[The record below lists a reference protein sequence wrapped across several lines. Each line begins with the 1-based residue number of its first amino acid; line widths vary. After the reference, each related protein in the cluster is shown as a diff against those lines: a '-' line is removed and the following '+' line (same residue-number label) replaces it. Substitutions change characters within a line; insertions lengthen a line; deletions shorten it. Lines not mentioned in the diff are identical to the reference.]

1 MELNG
6 KEYELSPR
14 KAKEILDLQEAFKEG
29 NLEEVANITNVMV
42 MAQTISDSL
51 RATWRNKVMKVFLE
65 KTRLDAQF
73 IFDNIDDLQILYVRV
88 NRFVRWRI
96 KRKISRYNNYLI
108 DYKFVL
114 SMLDQQTFA
123 NSFVEVIELE
133 GGKKKV
139 VAGKTIGRDVA
150 KGMIAL
156 HFGIPLDKVEEENI
170 IEYRLRL
177 FTIFNNALLK
187 ADMSGMF
194 KEKLFKY
201 QTDEEEMSEFK
212 LQIEDAKKR
221 GLL

>member
-123 NSFVEVIELE
+123 NSFIEVIELE

-139 VAGKTIGRDVA
+139 V
-150 KGMIAL
+150 
-156 HFGIPLDKVEEENI
+156 VEKQSDEM
-170 IEYRLRL
+170 LQ
-177 FTIFNNALLK
+177 
-187 ADMSGMF
+187 
-194 KEKLFKY
+194 KE
-201 QTDEEEMSEFK
+201 
-212 LQIEDAKKR
+212 
-221 GLL
+221 

>member
-123 NSFVEVIELE
+123 NSFVEVVELE

-139 VAGKTIGRDVA
+139 V
-150 KGMIAL
+150 
-156 HFGIPLDKVEEENI
+156 VE
-170 IEYRLRL
+170 
-177 FTIFNNALLK
+177 K
-187 ADMSGMF
+187 QSGEMLQ
-194 KEKLFKY
+194 KE
-201 QTDEEEMSEFK
+201 
-212 LQIEDAKKR
+212 
-221 GLL
+221 

>member
-123 NSFVEVIELE
+123 NSFMEVMELE

-139 VAGKTIGRDVA
+139 VAGKQSDE
-150 KGMIAL
+150 ML
-156 HFGIPLDKVEEENI
+156 Q
-170 IEYRLRL
+170 
-177 FTIFNNALLK
+177 
-187 ADMSGMF
+187 
-194 KEKLFKY
+194 KE
-201 QTDEEEMSEFK
+201 
-212 LQIEDAKKR
+212 
-221 GLL
+221 